1 RALAE
6 SCDVYFYQVGENLGP
21 EAIEEMAKKF
31 GLGSMTSVD
40 LPHEKKW
47 PLPLAWKQSRTHAAE
62 RYWHGGETL
71 NYAIGQ
77 GALQVTP
84 LQMTSAISAF
94 ASHGNLWQPHLVSS
108 SPRLA
113 QF

>member
-1 RALAE
+1 MDFTKGLAE
-6 SCDVYFYQVGENLGP
+6 SCDVYFYQVGQDIGP

-31 GLGSMTSVD
+31 GLGAPTGVD

-47 PLPLAWKQSRTHAAE
+47 DLPMAFKAKHRQHWQ
-62 RYWHGGETL
+62 GGDTL

-84 LQMTSAISAF
+84 LQMANA
-94 ASHGNLWQPHLVSS
+94 VSMVANGGVALAAL
-108 SPRLA
+108 PRL
-113 QF
+113 